1 MASLDIA
8 AILPRGVLDRIL
20 PVLQGR
26 GRTALIAGGALAVTA
41 LITAILWSSGASY
54 SVLYAGLSGEEGG
67 RTIGELQ
74 KLNIPYRITEGGRV
88 ILVPAAVVGQA
99 RLQLAAR
106 GVPKQ
111 DNDQWALL
119 DNESLGVSPFV
130 EQVHY
135 IRALESALSR
145 TVREVDAVAAAT
157 VKLALPKQTDFLADA
172 PKPSASV
179 MVHLRPGL
187 QLTPAQVDG
196 LVGLVAGSVAGLN
209 RENVTIVDQSGKVL
223 NANPKDPLQQ
233 VPQQLEIPREVAR
246 QYEANITDLLTPV
259 LGRGNFRVSADAD
272 IDFSQSKESSVKY
285 GDSHVLSQDET
296 IHSSSDSELAIG
308 IPGALSNR
316 RPDTPTVPSNTPKPP
331 TPATAQNAQP
341 SANPA
346 PVPDQP
352 ESPPPKPPDTHRTT
366 NYDIDKTVQYLEHP
380 FWRLRA
386 INVAVLANN
395 PSGKPI
401 PAERIQAIET
411 LVRSAIGA
419 GENRHVSAVDL
430 PFAEEGAPAG
440 ENSRPWWKEP
450 WLVTVCQNAALAL
463 GGLLVLFGGLFPLL
477 RRLAADQA
485 LITWPTAVVDALAA
499 GRRGSQDDSAAR
511 TEPAVSLLPP
521 SPKALT
527 PGTDTVRAL
536 VANDPA
542 RTAQII
548 KMWLAHDRSNLK
560 QAS

>member
-1 MASLDIA
+1 M
-8 AILPRGVLDRIL
+8 
-20 PVLQGR
+20 
-26 GRTALIAGGALAVTA
+26 
-41 LITAILWSSGASY
+41 
-54 SVLYAGLSGEEGG
+54 
-67 RTIGELQ
+67 
-74 KLNIPYRITEGGRV
+74 
-88 ILVPAAVVGQA
+88 
-99 RLQLAAR
+99 
-106 GVPKQ
+106 
-111 DNDQWALL
+111 
-119 DNESLGVSPFV
+119 
-130 EQVHY
+130 
-135 IRALESALSR
+135 
-145 TVREVDAVAAAT
+145 
-157 VKLALPKQTDFLADA
+157 
-172 PKPSASV
+172 
-179 MVHLRPGL
+179 
-187 QLTPAQVDG
+187 
-196 LVGLVAGSVAGLN
+196 
-209 RENVTIVDQSGKVL
+209 
-223 NANPKDPLQQ
+223 
-233 VPQQLEIPREVAR
+233 QLEIPREVAR

-366 NYDIDKTVQYLEHP
+366 NYDIDKTVQFLEHP

-419 GENRHVSAVDL
+419 GENRHVSVVDL